1 MNTQFLTTVEILLGS
16 VTLLCLFYTRLS
28 GKQCEN
34 QWDESFQW
42 SRLIRDLLKR
52 SALRPIDTHILQRR
66 GS

>member
-34 QWDESFQW
+34 QWDESFQ
-42 SRLIRDLLKR
+42 
-52 SALRPIDTHILQRR
+52 
-66 GS
+66 